1 MQIGIFTPLG
11 CFSNLQ
17 ESFVNPLLHPQ
28 KNFRQ
33 SHPRFPGCTSF
44 MLREGRPHKGTVTT
58 DNMNQ
63 EQNENEVE
71 NVENLHAKVAP
82 KRRAPIVI
90 GGRDAMI
97 KAITENAERIA
108 EIGGSPLL
116 TARQVLD
123 ALKSEKLLSPLAL
136 AEIKS
141 ANGVGDTL
149 GIKHMDLPVVR
160 RSIKREYLIQAAG
173 WTREE
178 KQAFDQKSAEEQ
190 QAVILKMTGDFLVHR
205 ES

>member
-1 MQIGIFTPLG
+1 
-11 CFSNLQ
+11 
-17 ESFVNPLLHPQ
+17 
-28 KNFRQ
+28 
-33 SHPRFPGCTSF
+33 
-44 MLREGRPHKGTVTT
+44 MLREGRPQKGTVTT
-58 DNMNQ
+58 KNMSQ

-71 NVENLHAKVAP
+71 NVENVHATAAP

-90 GGRDAMI
+90 GGRNAMI
-97 KAITENAERIA
+97 KSITENAERIV
-108 EIGGSPLL
+108 EVGGYPLL

-149 GIKHMDLPVVR
+149 GIKHLNLPVVR
-160 RSIKREYLIQAAG
+160 RSTKREYLIPAAA

-178 KQAFDQKSAEEQ
+178 KQEFDQKSDEEQ
-190 QAVILKMTGDFLVHR
+190 LAAIEEMISEFPMRR
-205 ES
+205 EA